1 MGAFCM
7 EKRRYTRMKLIEV
20 EIDEMLAQGK
30 SHREIEE
37 HFGLEGDRPL
47 HNFLKRRR
55 RKERKLAAGVPLRPN
70 GRPPKGYKIPEVEK
84 DYEIKRLKMENEL
97 LRDFLRLAGR
107 R

>member
-1 MGAFCM
+1 MS
-7 EKRRYTRMKLIEV
+7 KRKYTRISLLET

-37 HFGLEGDRPL
+37 ELGLEGDRPV

-55 RKERKLAAGVPLRPN
+55 RKERKLAAGVPLRPK
-70 GRPPKGYKIPEVEK
+70 GRPPKGYRISEEEK
-84 DYEIKRLKMENEL
+84 DYEIKRLQRENEL
-97 LRDFLRLAGR
+97 LRDFLRAAGR

>member
-1 MGAFCM
+1 M
-7 EKRRYTRMKLIEV
+7 EKRRYTRMKLIEA

-30 SHREIEE
+30 SHKEIET
-37 HFGLEGDRPL
+37 HFGLQGDRPL
-47 HNFLKRRR
+47 HNFLKKRR
-55 RKERKLAAGVPLRPN
+55 RKEKKVLAGIALRPK
-70 GRPPKGYKIPEVEK
+70 GRQPKGYKMPEAEK

>member
-1 MGAFCM
+1 MRCWH
-7 EKRRYTRMKLIEV
+7 K
-20 EIDEMLAQGK
+20 
-30 SHREIEE
+30 
-37 HFGLEGDRPL
+37 GLEGDRPL

-97 LRDFLRLAGR
+97 LRIFCGSLEGGESICEV
-107 R
+107 